1 MYYTLKEPWGLRGY
15 RGHLMYLDPLGSRD
29 MPRPLS
35 LPLFA
40 LLSRCDGTTLLE
52 NLTETEQKALDLLEM
67 KGIVQASE
75 EPRPWKPW
83 QDYRYHDNRRII
95 SAAWGITGR
104 CNARCRHC
112 FMASDTAVTP
122 VEFTWEECRKLIGEM
137 AECGILNVMLTG
149 GEPLLHPDF
158 FRIVREIA
166 AKGMRVSRIYT
177 NALKLTEETLRR
189 LEGEGQRPE
198 MMISFDG
205 LGVHDWMRNVPG
217 AEETVLQ
224 AIAVCKAHGLP
235 VRVSMNLNTVTL
247 PAAVPTVRKMA
258 EMGVDTLF
266 VIRTTQTPKWM
277 NQGKNTLTDDEY
289 LETQLELVRVL
300 RENRGWKTKIRFFNG
315 LEISPET
322 TAEDVSREHPNW
334 LSEEVPDS
342 AWCGKCAESFFVAGD
357 GRVLPCDA
365 FEGASLSG
373 GFLIRDNNVHT
384 RSLRDILNDSEY
396 SRMMTLSREEMLA
409 CNPQCRACPW
419 GRLCRGGSCRA
430 CGIAALA
437 VRAGSYIGVDAMK
450 GIRTPDPVLCRFFRG
465 GYFDRLKKLLE
476 ETL

>member
-1 MYYTLKEPWGLRGY
+1 M
-15 RGHLMYLDPLGSRD
+15 
-29 MPRPLS
+29 
-35 LPLFA
+35 
-40 LLSRCDGTTLLE
+40 
-52 NLTETEQKALDLLEM
+52 
-67 KGIVQASE
+67 
-75 EPRPWKPW
+75 
-83 QDYRYHDNRRII
+83 
-95 SAAWGITGR
+95 
-104 CNARCRHC
+104 
-112 FMASDTAVTP
+112 
-122 VEFTWEECRKLIGEM
+122 
-137 AECGILNVMLTG
+137 
-149 GEPLLHPDF
+149 
-158 FRIVREIA
+158 
-166 AKGMRVSRIYT
+166 
-177 NALKLTEETLRR
+177 
-189 LEGEGQRPE
+189 
-198 MMISFDG
+198 
-205 LGVHDWMRNVPG
+205 
-217 AEETVLQ
+217 
-224 AIAVCKAHGLP
+224 
-235 VRVSMNLNTVTL
+235 
-247 PAAVPTVRKMA
+247 
-258 EMGVDTLF
+258 
-266 VIRTTQTPKWM
+266 
-277 NQGKNTLTDDEY
+277 
-289 LETQLELVRVL
+289 L